1 MDQMSR
7 FVFVIVFALLLFA
20 AMFLAIGI
28 LARDRALA
36 DADRELM
43 TRAQFVAHA
52 LDRTLQQRMIQ
63 AFTFAALPSLRGF
76 AASDETTRDA
86 RAAIARTELAAIVNA
101 DPNIRAATIVDKNGI
116 VIMTTD
122 DAMYANWRARVFVS
136 TALRGHLHASTP
148 AREANAV
155 VQFYSAPILNN
166 AGDVAGALVLRVNA
180 QEMWNALA
188 APYDVIVVDEIGVRL
203 MDRSYTQLFVALA
216 PVPADLAAQS
226 LMEKRYGTEITEIRS
241 TNLTDLASAAQR
253 GGAAQ
258 LVYRDATGRA
268 IHAATQRITTN
279 PWTVIVSESEDDIL
293 LPARQALYAQIGIAI
308 ASALITL
315 ALVYAAQSVFA
326 IAGRKR

>member
-1 MDQMSR
+1 MKQW
-7 FVFVIVFALLLFA
+7 FILAILALVIFAV
-20 AMFLAIGI
+20 MFLAAGI

-136 TALRGHLHASTP
+136 TALRGHLHASPP

-279 PWTVIVSESEDDIL
+279 SWTVIVSESEDDIL

>member
-1 MDQMSR
+1 MKQW
-7 FVFVIVFALLLFA
+7 FILAILALVIFA
-20 AMFLAIGI
+20 AMFLAAGI
-28 LARDRALA
+28 LARDRALV

-136 TALRGHLHASTP
+136 TALRGHLHASPP

-216 PVPADLAAQS
+216 PVPADLAAQP

-241 TNLTDLASAAQR
+241 TNLTDLASAVQR

-258 LVYRDATGRA
+258 LVYRDATGRV

-279 PWTVIVSESEDDIL
+279 SWTVIVSESEDDIL